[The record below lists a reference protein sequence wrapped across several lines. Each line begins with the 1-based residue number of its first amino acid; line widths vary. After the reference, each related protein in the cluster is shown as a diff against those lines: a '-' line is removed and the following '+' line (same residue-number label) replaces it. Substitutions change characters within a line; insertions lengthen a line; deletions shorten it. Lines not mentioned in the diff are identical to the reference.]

1 MDSSW
6 DGIASLMPAFFTKVL
21 QPPRQ
26 LPTRELQVSCFTI
39 HPGRQNMKRLLGIIL
54 ATIAISG
61 CYSLE
66 PRSYGSLIRLVEE
79 NEKITATGYAVIAI
93 QNSEDAAQQRLLAI
107 RASKLDAYRALAEQ
121 VFGQR
126 IDSQT
131 TIGELVVSNDAF
143 RSRVEGVIYG
153 AELESIEPLNG
164 DTYAVTLSLRRQ
176 VVKDLRLLYLRS
188 LSREPA

>member
-1 MDSSW
+1 
-6 DGIASLMPAFFTKVL
+6 
-21 QPPRQ
+21 
-26 LPTRELQVSCFTI
+26 
-39 HPGRQNMKRLLGIIL
+39 MKRLLGIIL
-54 ATIAISG
+54 ATFAISG

-66 PRSYGSLIRLVEE
+66 PRSYGSVMRLVEE
-79 NEKITATGYAVIAI
+79 SEKITATGYAVIAI
-93 QNSEDAAQQRLLAI
+93 QNSEDAAQRRLLAI

-126 IDSQT
+126 IDSET
-131 TIGELVVSNDAF
+131 TIGELVVGNDAF

-176 VVKDLRLLYLRS
+176 VVKDLRVLYLRS
-188 LSREPA
+188 LSRESA